1 MPFVLLAALLEMY
14 ALLFTDNGILI
25 HAPWFSLA
33 LLAVIVSLT
42 AMVRSYAWRVAILTF
57 VLVAILSVDAGFIL
71 RSELITY
78 NFILLVLDVV
88 P

>member
-1 MPFVLLAALLEMY
+1 MLLAALLEMY

-42 AMVRSYAWRVAILTF
+42 AMVRSYAWA
-57 VLVAILSVDAGFIL
+57 AL
-71 RSELITY
+71 RSFLSCS
-78 NFILLVLDVV
+78 LRS
-88 P
+88 